1 MTSRRLS
8 ILVGRR
14 IVDADMAP
22 QDGGLMFDGE
32 ITLSVYN
39 RYELVDSGHADAQPL
54 VGSIVLGVE
63 EAADKVVILLDN
75 GCHVEIDLTD
85 DAYSGPEAMQLRVP
99 GEPIV
104 IWT

>member
-1 MTSRRLS
+1 
-8 ILVGRR
+8 
-14 IVDADMAP
+14 
-22 QDGGLMFDGE
+22 MFDGE

-39 RYELVDSGHADAQPL
+39 RYELVGSSHAVTHPL
-54 VGSIVLGVE
+54 VGSTVLGVE
-63 EAADKVVILLDN
+63 EASDKVVILLDN